1 MAVSTFAFIIGAFY
15 LFAGT
20 LGFFPLFLSPP
31 LSTDPSLT
39 VHLHYGYLFGLFPV
53 NFLHNIVHVM
63 IGVAGLLA
71 WRGLFPTREYC
82 QFLGGFYGLLTV
94 SAFLP
99 GGDTMMGFIP
109 IFRHDIW
116 LHAVS
121 AALGAYYGW
130 FYKLDRDGARRRA
143 QAA

>member
-1 MAVSTFAFIIGAFY
+1 MAISTFALIIGSFY
-15 LFAGT
+15 LLAGM
-20 LGFFPLFLSPP
+20 LGFFPAFLSTP

-39 VHLHYGYLFGLFPV
+39 VDLHYGYLFGLFPV

-63 IGVAGLLA
+63 IGVAGLLS

-82 QFLGGFYGLLTV
+82 QFLAGFFGFLTL

-99 GGDTMMGFIP
+99 GGDTMMGFVP

-121 AALGAYYGW
+121 AGLGAYYGW
-130 FYKLDRDGARRRA
+130 FYRRGGNRTRRRA
-143 QAA
+143 EAA